1 MQMQLFVGMSFIGQ
15 CSNLSYFMCEPIRCI
30 NMANDSKNVLQ
41 RGLENI
47 HDPFSSFIRAQTTT
61 SWFLLLATI
70 AALWWANVD
79 DASYQHLTQ
88 TSIGM
93 FLGDFKL
100 EATLKH
106 IVNDGLM
113 VIFFFLLGLDIKREV
128 LAGDLAR
135 QENRRMLMLCA
146 IGGMVCPALIYS
158 LFNWSYE
165 SQIGWG
171 IPIAT
176 DTAFA
181 LGVLTIVRKH
191 IPSSLLAFLV
201 GLAIVD
207 DVGAIL
213 VIAIFYTQ
221 DLSILHLLSAFA
233 LIAFLALGNYA
244 GVRQPYFYIIVGIA
258 SWWMMLKSGVHPTF
272 AGVAIAL
279 TIPARPKLT
288 SEKQLVKAK
297 TVINALQKQSK
308 PVDVLG
314 SRADH
319 EQVLEMRDFAERA
332 STPLR
337 RWEDALELPVALF
350 ILPLFVLTN
359 AGVHF
364 NLTSFIESIQHPT
377 GLGIIFGL
385 VFGKLIGI
393 SGACWLG
400 LHYNIGRLPDSVN
413 FQHVVGVSLIAGIGF
428 TMSTFIATL
437 GFDPSSIH
445 LQSAKSSILVA
456 SLISAT
462 LGVLYILYIATKKHK
477 DVN

>member
-1 MQMQLFVGMSFIGQ
+1 MT
-15 CSNLSYFMCEPIRCI
+15 
-30 NMANDSKNVLQ
+30 NDSNNALQ

-70 AALWWANVD
+70 VALWWANSD
-79 DASYQHLTQ
+79 YYSTYQNLTH
-88 TSIGM
+88 TTIGVV
-93 FLGDFKL
+93 LGEFKL
-100 EATLKH
+100 QASLKY
-106 IVNDGLM
+106 IINDGLM
-113 VIFFFLLGLDIKREV
+113 VIFFFLLGLEIKREA

-135 QENRRMLMLCA
+135 PENRRMLILCA
-146 IGGMVCPALIYS
+146 IGGMVCPAAIYS
-158 LFNWSYE
+158 LFNWSHD

-181 LGVLTIVRKH
+181 LGALTIVRKH
-191 IPSSLLAFLV
+191 IPGSLLAFLV

-221 DLSILHLLSAFA
+221 DLSILHLASAFA
-233 LIAFLALGNYA
+233 FIAFLALGNYA
-244 GVRQPYFYIIVGIA
+244 GVRQSYFYIIVGIA
-258 SWWMMLKSGVHPTF
+258 TWWMMLKSGVHPTF
-272 AGVAIAL
+272 SGVAIAL
-279 TIPARPKLT
+279 TVPARPKLT
-288 SEKQLVKAK
+288 SEKLLVKAK
-297 TVINALQKQSK
+297 AIITSMQRKSK

-314 SRADH
+314 SRTDH
-319 EQVLEMRDFAERA
+319 EQVLEVRDFAERA

-350 ILPLFVLTN
+350 ILPLFVLAN
-359 AGVHF
+359 AGVPISMA
-364 NLTSFIESIQHPT
+364 SFIESLQHPT
-377 GLGIIFGL
+377 GLGIMAGL
-385 VFGKLIGI
+385 VFGKFVGI

-400 LHYNIGRLPDSVN
+400 LHYKIGCLPNGVS
-413 FQHVVGVSLIAGIGF
+413 FQHVIGISLIAGIGF

-437 GFDPSSIH
+437 GFDSQSVH

-456 SLISAT
+456 SIFSAII
-462 LGVLYILYIATKKHK
+462 GVLYIRFVAAKKHNQTSIK
-477 DVN
+477 AA

>member
-1 MQMQLFVGMSFIGQ
+1 MTD
-15 CSNLSYFMCEPIRCI
+15 
-30 NMANDSKNVLQ
+30 DSKNVLQ

-47 HDPFSSFIRAQTTT
+47 HNPFSSFIRAQTTA
-61 SWFLLLATI
+61 SWFLLLATLM
-70 AALWWANVD
+70 ALWWANSD
-79 DASYQHLTQ
+79 YYSTYQNLTH
-88 TSIGM
+88 TSIGF

-100 EATLKH
+100 EASLKH
-106 IVNDGLM
+106 IINDGLM
-113 VIFFFLLGLDIKREV
+113 VVFFFLLGLEIKREI
-128 LAGDLAR
+128 LAGDLA
-135 QENRRMLMLCA
+135 QPKNRRMLILCA
-146 IGGMVCPALIYS
+146 VGGMITPALIYS
-158 LFNWSYE
+158 LFNYSHD
-165 SQIGWG
+165 SLMGWG

-221 DLSILHLLSAFA
+221 DLSIFHLFSAFGF
-233 LIAFLALGNYA
+233 IVFLALGNYA
-244 GVRQPYFYIIVGIA
+244 GIRQPSFYIIIGIA
-258 SWWMMLKSGVHPTF
+258 TWWMMLKSGVHPTF

-288 SEKQLVKAK
+288 SENLLVK
-297 TVINALQKQSK
+297 VNRVVNSIQKKSK

-314 SRADH
+314 NRSDH
-319 EQVLEMRDFAERA
+319 EQVLEVRDFAQGA

-337 RWEDALELPVALF
+337 RWEDALGLPVALV
-350 ILPLFVLTN
+350 ILPLFVLAN
-359 AGVHF
+359 AGVPI
-364 NLTSFIESIQHPT
+364 NLTSFIQSIQHPT
-377 GLGIIFGL
+377 GLGIIAGL
-385 VFGKLIGI
+385 VLGKLIGI

-400 LHYNIGRLPDSVN
+400 LRYKIGSLPNGVT
-413 FQHVVGVSLIAGIGF
+413 FQHVIGVSLIAGIGF

-437 GFDPSSIH
+437 GFDSQPVH
-445 LQSAKSSILVA
+445 LHSAKASILVA
-456 SLISAT
+456 SLLSAI
-462 LGVLYILYIATKKHK
+462 LGVLYIRFIAAKKTKTPLNPTPKS

>member
-1 MQMQLFVGMSFIGQ
+1 MTDD
-15 CSNLSYFMCEPIRCI
+15 SN
-30 NMANDSKNVLQ
+30 NALQ

-70 AALWWANVD
+70 VALWWANSD
-79 DASYQHLTQ
+79 YYSTYQNLTH
-88 TSIGM
+88 TSTGF
-93 FLGDFKL
+93 FLGDFRL
-100 EATLKH
+100 QASLKH
-106 IVNDGLM
+106 IINDGLM
-113 VIFFFLLGLDIKREV
+113 VIFFFLLGLEIKREV

-135 QENRRMLMLCA
+135 PENRRMLILCA
-146 IGGMVCPALIYS
+146 IGGMACPAAIY
-158 LFNWSYE
+158 LFFNWSLD

-171 IPIAT
+171 IPMAT

-191 IPSSLLAFLV
+191 IPGSLLAFLV

-213 VIAIFYTQ
+213 VIALFYTQ
-221 DLSILHLLSAFA
+221 DLSLLHLLSAFT

-244 GVRQPYFYIIVGIA
+244 GVRQPFFYLVIGIA
-258 SWWMMLKSGVHPTF
+258 TWWMMLKSGVHPTF

-279 TIPARPKLT
+279 TVPARPKLT
-288 SEKQLVKAK
+288 SEKLLVKAK
-297 TVINALQKQSK
+297 TVIISMQNKAK

-314 SRADH
+314 SRSDH
-319 EQVLEMRDFAERA
+319 ENVLEVRDFAERA
-332 STPLR
+332 TTPLR
-337 RWEDALELPVALF
+337 RWEDMLELPVALF

-359 AGVHF
+359 AGVPF
-364 NLTSFIESIQHPT
+364 SLSSFVESIQHPT
-377 GLGIIFGL
+377 GLGIIAGL
-385 VFGKLIGI
+385 VLGKFIGI

-400 LHYNIGRLPDSVN
+400 LRYKIGCLPDGVN
-413 FQHVVGVSLIAGIGF
+413 LHHVIGISLIAGIGF

-437 GFDPSSIH
+437 GFDSQPLH

-456 SLISAT
+456 SLISAI
-462 LGVLYILYIATKKHK
+462 LGVLYIRFVAARKRNTPLNSTSESG
-477 DVN
+477 VE

>member
-1 MQMQLFVGMSFIGQ
+1 MTD
-15 CSNLSYFMCEPIRCI
+15 
-30 NMANDSKNVLQ
+30 DSKNALQ

-47 HDPFSSFIRAQTTT
+47 QDPFSSFIRAQATT

-70 AALWWANVD
+70 IALWWANSEYYS
-79 DASYQHLTQ
+79 SYQNLTH
-88 TSIGM
+88 TSIGF
-93 FLGDFKL
+93 FLGDYKL
-100 EATLKH
+100 EASLNQ
-106 IVNDGLM
+106 IINDGFM
-113 VIFFFLLGLDIKREV
+113 VIFFFFLGLEIKREV

-135 QENRRMLMLCA
+135 PENRRMLILCA
-146 IGGMVCPALIYS
+146 IGGMVCPAVIYA
-158 LFNWSYE
+158 LFNWSHD
-165 SQIGWG
+165 SLVGWG
-171 IPIAT
+171 IPMAT

-181 LGVLTIVRKH
+181 LGVLTTVRKY
-191 IPSSLLAFLV
+191 IPTSLLAFLV

-244 GVRQPYFYIIVGIA
+244 GIRQPYFYIIFGIA
-258 SWWMMLKSGVHPTF
+258 AWWMMLKSGVHPTF

-279 TIPARPKLT
+279 TVPARPKLT
-288 SEKQLVKAK
+288 SEKQLVKARSTIK
-297 TVINALQKQSK
+297 SMQKKSVS
-308 PVDVLG
+308 VDVLG
-314 SRADH
+314 SREAH
-319 EQVLEMRDFAERA
+319 EQVLDMRDLAERA

-359 AGVHF
+359 AGVPF
-364 NLTSFIESIQHPT
+364 SVNSFVESLQHPI
-377 GLGIIFGL
+377 GLGIMTGL
-385 VFGKLIGI
+385 VLGKFIGI

-400 LHYNIGRLPDSVN
+400 LRYNIGCLPNGVS
-413 FQHVVGVSLIAGIGF
+413 FQHIIGVSLIAGIGF

-437 GFDPSSIH
+437 GFDSLPIH

-456 SLISAT
+456 SLISAI
-462 LGVLYILYIATKKHK
+462 LGVLYLRFIASK
-477 DVN
+477 N